1 MYAWA
6 EDRRLSDE
14 SRDIHFMT
22 NVYTVENLTKFYPK
36 QIFPAN
42 KAISFEI
49 HQGEIFGFLGD
60 NGAGKTTLV
69 RQMVN
74 LLRPTSGQ
82 ITLLGKPV
90 LGDPQHVA
98 AHVGY
103 MPQMAHALNNLAVGE
118 ALYFTAH
125 LRGLSRADA
134 CRERDTLLDL
144 WQMGSLR
151 DKYSTRLSGGERRL
165 LRLAVAMAGRLPVL
179 ILDEPT
185 NELAPQRRRL
195 VWDVLS
201 QINRECGTT
210 ILFITHDAIEAEK
223 VIQRVGIMRD
233 GELVAVGRPGDL
245 KRHID
250 QKLRL
255 ELFFA
260 PDTPPQLPTGL
271 IPHELQPGHWIVL
284 IERREASA
292 LLENLDLE
300 QLDDFRL
307 YSPTLE
313 DLYVHYAA

>member
-1 MYAWA
+1 MTVVYA
-6 EDRRLSDE
+6 
-14 SRDIHFMT
+14 I
-22 NVYTVENLTKFYPK
+22 ENLTKFYPK
-36 QIFPAN
+36 QTSPAN
-42 KAISFEI
+42 RDISFEI
-49 HQGEIFGFLGD
+49 RQGEIFGFLGD

-74 LLRPTSGQ
+74 LLQPTSGR

-90 LGDPQHVA
+90 AGDPQHVA

-103 MPQMAHALNNLAVGE
+103 MPQQAHALNNMAVGE

-125 LRGLSRADA
+125 LRGMSRADA
-134 CRERDTLLDL
+134 LRERDALLEM
-144 WQMGSLR
+144 WQMGPLR
-151 DKYSTRLSGGERRL
+151 EKYSTRLSGGERRL
-165 LRLAVAMAGRLPVL
+165 LRLAVAMAGRMPVL

-201 QINRECGTT
+201 MINRERGTT

-245 KRHID
+245 KQHID

-260 PDTPPQLPTGL
+260 PDVPPRLPAGL
-271 IPHELQPGHWIVL
+271 TPHELQPGHWIAL

-292 LLENLDLE
+292 LLERLDLE
-300 QLDDFRL
+300 HLDDFRL

>member
-1 MYAWA
+1 MFVY
-6 EDRRLSDE
+6 
-14 SRDIHFMT
+14 DIQ
-22 NVYTVENLTKFYPK
+22 NLTKIYPK
-36 QIFPAN
+36 QTIPAN
-42 KAISFEI
+42 NKLSLQI
-49 HQGEIFGFLGD
+49 HQGEIFGLLGD

-74 LLRPTSGQ
+74 LLKPTSGS
-82 ITLLGKPV
+82 ITLFGREV
-90 LGDPQHVA
+90 GSDAHHVP

-103 MPQMAHALNNLAVGE
+103 MPQQANALNNLAVGE

-125 LRGLSRADA
+125 LRGLSRSEAQ
-134 CRERDTLLDL
+134 RERDILLEL
-144 WQMGSLR
+144 WQMGPLR

-165 LRLAVAMAGRLPVL
+165 LRLAVAMAGRMPVL

-195 VWDVLS
+195 VWNVLS
-201 QINRECGTT
+201 QINRERGTT
-210 ILFITHDAIEAEK
+210 IIFITHDAIEAEK
-223 VIQRVGIMRD
+223 VIQRVGIMRE
-233 GELVAVGRPGDL
+233 GELVALGRPGDL
-245 KRHID
+245 KQHMD

-260 PDTPPQLPTGL
+260 PDAPPWLPDDL
-271 IPHELQPGHWIVL
+271 MHHELQPGHWIAL

-292 LLENLDLE
+292 LLEHLDLE
-300 QLDDFRL
+300 RLDDFRL

>member
-1 MYAWA
+1 MGV
-6 EDRRLSDE
+6 
-14 SRDIHFMT
+14 
-22 NVYTVENLTKFYPK
+22 VYTIENLTKFYPK
-36 QIFPAN
+36 QLSPAN
-42 KAISFEI
+42 RGISFEI

-74 LLRPTSGQ
+74 LLRPTSGR

-90 LGDPQHVA
+90 AGNPQHVA
-98 AHVGY
+98 VHVGY
-103 MPQMAHALNNLAVGE
+103 MPQMAHALNNMTVGE

-134 CRERDTLLDL
+134 RRERDALLEL
-144 WQMGSLR
+144 WQMGPLR

-201 QINRECGTT
+201 QINRERGTT

-255 ELFFA
+255 ELFFV
-260 PDTPPQLPTGL
+260 PDAPPQLPAGL
-271 IPHELQPGHWIVL
+271 THHELQPGHWIVW
-284 IERREASA
+284 IERSDASA
-292 LLENLDLE
+292 VLERFDLG

-313 DLYVHYAA
+313 DLYVHYAT